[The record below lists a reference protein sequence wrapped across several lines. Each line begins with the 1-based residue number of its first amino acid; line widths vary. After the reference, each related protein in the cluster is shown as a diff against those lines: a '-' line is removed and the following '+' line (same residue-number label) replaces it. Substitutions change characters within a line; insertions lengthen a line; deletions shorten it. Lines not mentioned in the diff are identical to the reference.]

1 MVLIKSELLI
11 TMGMVWLVGLK
22 SALILVSSGGGLQM
36 ATTMRAVVVVT
47 DQRATQVAQGV
58 FDFSKIQLVVYYQ
71 CCVLTG

>member
-1 MVLIKSELLI
+1 MIKSELRI